1 MNEITVRRRLT
12 PAAREREIV
21 EAAADFFAE
30 VGLDG
35 QTRELA
41 ARLGVT
47 QPLIYRYFPSKQALI
62 DRVYEEVYL
71 NRWDAARERALHD
84 RSLPLRDRLFDFY
97 HHYVTEL
104 LTERWLRI
112 YLYAALEHGCL
123 NRRHVE
129 LLEQRL
135 IRPICVELAAA
146 AGDLRAVGGTS
157 MQPDPV
163 EIEAVRQWHSGIV
176 FYGVRKY
183 LYRTA
188 FAEDANIVI
197 AAAVDA
203 LLGGVGAVL
212 PGPLTRRRST
222 AP

>member
-1 MNEITVRRRLT
+1 MNEASVRRRLT

-62 DRVYEEVYL
+62 DRVYDEVYL
-71 NRWDAARERALHD
+71 NRWDTARERALHD
-84 RSLPLRDRLFDFY
+84 RSLPIRTRLIAFY
-97 HHYVTEL
+97 HYYVTEL

-129 LLEQRL
+129 MLERRVL
-135 IRPICVELAAA
+135 RPICVEMAAA
-146 AGDLRAVGGTS
+146 AGDPSALGATP
-157 MQPDPV
+157 MQPAPA

-183 LYRTA
+183 VHRTA
-188 FAEDANIVI
+188 FGDDAETVVQ
-197 AAAVDA
+197 AAVDA
-203 LLGGVGAVL
+203 LLGGVGTVM
-212 PGPLTRRRST
+212 PGPVTRRRNT

>member
-1 MNEITVRRRLT
+1 MNEASVRRRLT

-84 RSLPLRDRLFDFY
+84 RSLPIRSRLFDFY

-112 YLYAALEHGCL
+112 YLHAALEHGCL

-129 LLEQRL
+129 LLERRVL
-135 IRPICVELAAA
+135 RPICVELAAA
-146 AGDLRAVGGTS
+146 AADPRATGSTP
-157 MQPDPV
+157 MQPTPA

-188 FAEDANIVI
+188 FGDHPETVVRV
-197 AAAVDA
+197 AVDA
-203 LLGGVGAVL
+203 LLGGVGTVL
-212 PGPLTRRRST
+212 PGPVTRRRNT

>member
-1 MNEITVRRRLT
+1 MNEASVRRRLT

-71 NRWDAARERALHD
+71 NRWDTARERALHD
-84 RSLPLRDRLFDFY
+84 RSLPIRTRLVDFY

-112 YLYAALEHGCL
+112 YLYAALEHGSL

-129 LLEQRL
+129 MLERRVL
-135 IRPICVELAAA
+135 RPISVELAAG
-146 AGDLRAVGGTS
+146 AGDPRATGAVP
-157 MQPDPV
+157 MQPTPA

-183 LYRTA
+183 VHHTA
-188 FAEDANIVI
+188 FGDHAETVVQV
-197 AAAVDA
+197 AVDA
-203 LLGGVGAVL
+203 LLSGVSAVL
-212 PGPLTRRRST
+212 PGPVTRRTNT

>member
-1 MNEITVRRRLT
+1 MNEVSIRRRLT

-62 DRVYEEVYL
+62 DRVYDEVYL
-71 NRWDAARERALHD
+71 NRWDPARERALHD
-84 RSLPLRDRLFDFY
+84 RSLPLRTRLMDFY
-97 HHYVTEL
+97 RHYVTEL

-129 LLEQRL
+129 MLEHRLL
-135 IRPICVELAAA
+135 RPICIELAAA
-146 AGDLRAVGGTS
+146 AGDPRATGPVP
-157 MQPDPV
+157 MQPEPH

-183 LYRTA
+183 VYRTA
-188 FAEDANIVI
+188 FEEDAETVVR
-197 AAAVDA
+197 AAVDA
-203 LLGGVGAVL
+203 LLEGVGSVL

>member
-1 MNEITVRRRLT
+1 MNDAVIRRRLT

-21 EAAADFFAE
+21 EVAADFFAE

-71 NRWDAARERALHD
+71 NRWDPARERALHD
-84 RSLPLRDRLFDFY
+84 RTLPLRTRLIDFY
-97 HHYVTEL
+97 FYYVTEL

-129 LLEQRL
+129 LLEQR
-135 IRPICVELAAA
+135 IVRPICAELAAERDNSRV
-146 AGDLRAVGGTS
+146 AGPTP
-157 MQPDPV
+157 MQPGPI

-183 LYRTA
+183 VYRTA
-188 FAEDANIVI
+188 FGDDAETVVR
-197 AAAVDA
+197 AAVDA
-203 LLGGVGAVL
+203 LLGGVAGIL
-212 PGPLTRRRST
+212 PRQITPRRNT

>member
-1 MNEITVRRRLT
+1 MNDIAVRRRLT

-71 NRWDAARERALHD
+71 NRWDAARERGLLD
-84 RSLPLRDRLFDFY
+84 RSRPLRSRLTDFY
-97 HHYVTEL
+97 LHYVTEL

-112 YLYAALEHGCL
+112 YLYAALEQGSL

-129 LLEQRL
+129 MLEHRVL
-135 IRPICVELAAA
+135 RPICVELAAEAGDPRA
-146 AGDLRAVGGTS
+146 AGPAP
-157 MQPDPV
+157 MQPEPW

-183 LYRTA
+183 VYRTA
-188 FAEDANIVI
+188 FIEDAATVVNV
-197 AAAVDA
+197 AVDT

-212 PGPLTRRRST
+212 PAATPRRNT

>member
-1 MNEITVRRRLT
+1 MNEVTIRRRLT
-12 PAAREREIV
+12 PEAREREIV

-71 NRWDAARERALHD
+71 NRWDTAREQALHD
-84 RSLPLRDRLFDFY
+84 RALPLRDRLVNFY

-112 YLYAALEHGCL
+112 YLYAALEHGGL

-129 LLEQRL
+129 LIEHRVL
-135 IRPICVELAAA
+135 RPICAELAAA
-146 AGDLRAVGGTS
+146 AGDPRARGAAP
-157 MQPDPV
+157 MQPTPS
-163 EIEAVRQWHSGIV
+163 EIEALRQWHSGIV

-183 LYRTA
+183 VHRTA
-188 FAEDANIVI
+188 FDEDAATVVTT
-197 AAAVDA
+197 AVDA
-203 LLGGVGAVL
+203 LLGGVGSVL
-212 PGPLTRRRST
+212 PTPVTRRRNT
-222 AP
+222 TP